1 MKNVVCNLCGADDW
15 EVRYPSTIEPHD
27 VTAPDASAFRCT
39 SSGYGNHA
47 QIVQCNKCDYIY
59 ANPVWDENDLI
70 HLYSEVEDETYVT
83 ERIGRQLTFTKHLED
98 LEKITGAGNGRDMLD
113 VGAYIGI
120 FVDIA
125 RRAGWDAIGVEP
137 SEWAVEHAREQSLP
151 IIQGTLD
158 APELINR
165 EFDVITMWDVIEH
178 VADPTA
184 ELQKAYDHLKPGGF
198 IAVHTMDIDS
208 LMAKATGARWPW
220 LMTMHIH
227 YFSQATLCRMLEK
240 VGFEIIWSGAQGR
253 YLRLNYLSSR
263 IGGLNSTLGT
273 IFDQTIQ
280 TLNIAERPVPIN
292 FGDLFTVYA
301 KKC

>member
-1 MKNVVCNLCGADDW
+1 
-15 EVRYPSTIEPHD
+15 
-27 VTAPDASAFRCT
+27 
-39 SSGYGNHA
+39 
-47 QIVQCNKCDYIY
+47 
-59 ANPVWDENDLI
+59 
-70 HLYSEVEDETYVT
+70 
-83 ERIGRQLTFTKHLED
+83 
-98 LEKITGAGNGRDMLD
+98 MLD